1 MPRAARSPIFILWR
15 DASLVLLSWL
25 LVTPALWAD
34 DYQLG
39 QAAYE
44 LGDYEQ
50 TVQLWRP
57 LAEAGDVRA
66 QFGLGTLY
74 FEGHGVTSDLE
85 QSARWFRKVAEQGF
99 APAQFNL
106 GNAYK
111 HGRGV
116 ARDDRLASAWWRHA
130 AEQEFAPAQ
139 FNLGTQYYFGRGV
152 EKNEQEALRWYRRA
166 ADNGHPRALE
176 LFPAQETGADEVAA
190 SKDADWL
197 KAQFSDEFTIQLLA
211 TPNEASA
218 RELASVPALAASR
231 PTTVF
236 EFLRDGEPWFAV
248 IHGVFPSRAAAEKA
262 VQSLP
267 PELVET
273 PPWIR
278 RVGDVQSIVVSA
290 E

>member
-85 QSARWFRKVAEQGF
+85 QSARWFRKAAEQGF

-139 FNLGTQYYFGRGV
+139 FNLGTKYYFGRGV
-152 EKNEQEALRWYRRA
+152 EKNEQEALRGI
-166 ADNGHPRALE
+166 D
-176 LFPAQETGADEVAA
+176 
-190 SKDADWL
+190 
-197 KAQFSDEFTIQLLA
+197 
-211 TPNEASA
+211 
-218 RELASVPALAASR
+218 VP
-231 PTTVF
+231 PTTDIRGRWSF
-236 EFLRDGEPWFAV
+236 
-248 IHGVFPSRAAAEKA
+248 SRHRKPGLMR
-262 VQSLP
+262 LP
-267 PELVET
+267 PART
-273 PPWIR
+273 PTGSKLSSRMNLPFNYCYPQR
-278 RVGDVQSIVVSA
+278 SVGP
-290 E
+290 